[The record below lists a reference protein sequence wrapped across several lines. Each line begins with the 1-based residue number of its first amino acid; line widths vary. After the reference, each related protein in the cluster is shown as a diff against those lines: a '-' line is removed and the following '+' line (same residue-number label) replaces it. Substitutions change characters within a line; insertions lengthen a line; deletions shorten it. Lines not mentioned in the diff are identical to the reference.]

1 MVSDPALPTDPAWPG
16 TSDRA
21 TVLLTD
27 ASSKLEEELITDWA
41 ERNGHNYEAIRIPP
55 SRRRRPG
62 VRPDPR
68 LEARLGRGDDPLIVP
83 VRVVWQAADRDGTR
97 SVLLSDLL
105 KFGDPRD
112 PNIVRQ
118 HLFLRRY
125 PDRCR
130 IVLGQPAGAAELR
143 DAWKVSDD
151 VVALR
156 EFVARRAWLTLERA
170 ERRVRGNR
178 YKVPKFLTEEIVRTG
193 SFRDGISRLASE
205 TGKAYASVH
214 KEALN
219 NLREIAASHSPLVI
233 DLAANLIDKL
243 YRQGYGSIN
252 YDADHLNRL
261 YQLGEQHPLIFLP
274 SHKSQLDRLMLQYI
288 LWENDRPPNHTA
300 GGINM
305 NFFPIGQIIRRSGVF
320 FIRRTFKDKPIY
332 KFALR
337 SYIDFL
343 IEKRFPIEWYLE
355 GGRSRSGK
363 LLPPKFGML
372 SYVTESY
379 LRHKA
384 DDIILLPVSIA
395 YDQIHDVADYAREQ
409 RGEAK
414 QGESITWVVHAIS
427 QLRRRHGNVY
437 VRFGEPVSLA
447 NALPADTTDA
457 DEKSI
462 AIQKVAFEVMVQI
475 GRVTPISPT
484 AGVCIALL
492 SRPNTARSAVEIIDS
507 LTELA
512 EYVIRR
518 RLPLTERVLLDGT
531 DQVIEVLERLVEHDI
546 VTRID
551 GGPEPVYQIGIDQH
565 LSAAYYR
572 NVVIHFFVN
581 AAITELALQ
590 RVSTE
595 HPADPSAVFWEETMS
610 LRDLLKFEFFFAPKD
625 EYQAEV
631 NAELCHLD
639 ADWAATV
646 ADGRAREMLMAIR
659 PTMSTWALAPFLE
672 SYAVVADVLGSM
684 PATFDEKAFMTR
696 ATALGKSY
704 QSQGKITAAESV
716 SQVFF
721 KTALEL
727 AKNRGLAGERAE
739 ELDETVLASRRKEFA
754 DEIDDLLN
762 RIKAIASLKDATN

>member
-1 MVSDPALPTDPAWPG
+1 MAYDRPLAIEPDWPG
-16 TSDRA
+16 SVGRP
-21 TVLLTD
+21 TVLLVD
-27 ASSKLEEELITDWA
+27 ASSQLEEQLISNWA
-41 ERNGHNYEAIRIPP
+41 SRLGHDYETIRIPP

-83 VRVVWQAADRDGTR
+83 VRVVWQAPDRDGTR
-97 SVLLSDLL
+97 SVRLSDLL

-112 PNIVRQ
+112 PNLLRQ
-118 HLFLRRY
+118 HLFLRRF
-125 PDRCR
+125 PDRCQ
-130 IVLGQPAGAAELR
+130 IVLGQSAGAADLR
-143 DAWKVSDD
+143 EAWKASDD

-156 EFVARRAWLTLERA
+156 EFVSRRAWLTLERA
-170 ERRVRGNR
+170 ERHVRGNR

-193 SFRDGISRLASE
+193 SFRDGISMLTKE
-205 TGKAYASVH
+205 TGKTYATIH
-214 KEALN
+214 KEAIG
-219 NLREIAASHSPLVI
+219 NLKEIAATHSPLVI
-233 DLAANLIDKL
+233 DLAANLISWI

-261 YQLGEQHPLIFLP
+261 YEMGEQHPLIFLP

-288 LWENDRPPNHTA
+288 LWENNRPPNHTA

-305 NFFPIGQIIRRSGVF
+305 NFFPVGPIIRRSGVF

-379 LRHKA
+379 LRQKA
-384 DDIILLPVSIA
+384 EDIILLPVSIA
-395 YDQIHDVADYAREQ
+395 YDQIQDVADYAKEQ

-414 QGESITWVVHAIS
+414 QGESISWVVHALS

-447 NALPADTTDA
+447 KTLPAGTIDA

-462 AIQKVAFEVMVQI
+462 AIQKVAFEVMVRI

-484 AGVCIALL
+484 AGVCVALL
-492 SRPNTARSAVEIIDS
+492 SRPNTARTAEEITDS
-507 LTELA
+507 LRELA
-512 EYVIRR
+512 EFVLRR
-518 RLPLTERVLLDGT
+518 RLPLTERVQLDGT
-531 DQVIEVLERLVEHDI
+531 DQVVEVLGRLVEHDI
-546 VTRID
+546 VTRVD
-551 GGPEPVYQIGIDQH
+551 GGPHPVYQIGADQH

-581 AAITELALQ
+581 IAIAEVALQ
-590 RVSTE
+590 RIVTE
-595 HPADPSAVFWEETMS
+595 RPTDPLDLFWEEVMS
-610 LRDLLKFEFFFAPKD
+610 VRDLFKFEFFFTPKE
-625 EYQAEV
+625 EYRAEITSELEAV
-631 NAELCHLD
+631 NP
-639 ADWAATV
+639 DWPARV
-646 ADGRAREMLMAIR
+646 LGGDAREVLDAIR
-659 PTMSTWALAPFLE
+659 PAMSTWALAPFLE
-672 SYAVVADVLGSM
+672 SYAVVADVLTTL
-684 PATFDEKAFMTR
+684 PATFDEKSFMSQ
-696 ATALGKSY
+696 AIGLGQSY

-721 KTALEL
+721 KTALDL

-739 ELDETVLASRRKEFA
+739 SLSESILEQRRAAFIE
-754 DEIDDLLN
+754 EIDDLLN
-762 RIKAIASLKDATN
+762 RIRTIAAAKT